1 MKKSINHIVQFYIYC
16 IKEKITPRFIWVNDA
31 NTPETELSP
40 RKAFTVSCHY
50 SLCVNLISHLNK
62 RKEPCTKIVESFSCE
77 INIKHQSPTDEAKA
91 LQECYSDDLSEN
103 FSNELLQF
111 ATFTAD
117 KN

>member
-1 MKKSINHIVQFYIYC
+1 M
-16 IKEKITPRFIWVNDA
+16 
-31 NTPETELSP
+31 
-40 RKAFTVSCHY
+40 
-50 SLCVNLISHLNK
+50 
-62 RKEPCTKIVESFSCE
+62 ESFSCE